1 MSESKIARY
10 LTENKVPKKNGST
23 KWNSGTI
30 GRMLQNEKYSGDA
43 LLKKTFSIDF
53 LHKKRY
59 KNEGQ
64 KKMYF
69 VENSHPAIVTKEVFK
84 AAQVIKSSVQSV
96 APYIEGLSGQKE
108 IRKKNLYGDVQTG

>member
-23 KWNSGTI
+23 KWDSGTI

-84 AAQVIKSSVQSV
+84 AAQVERTKRNMKSND
-96 APYIEGLSGQKE
+96 EKE
-108 IRKKNLYGDVQTG
+108 VVESHHQNRYSSKIL

>member
-1 MSESKIARY
+1 MK
-10 LTENKVPKKNGST
+10 ST
-23 KWNSGTI
+23 VV
-30 GRMLQNEKYSGDA
+30 MLF
-43 LLKKTFSIDF
+43 LKKTFSIDF

-84 AAQVIKSSVQSV
+84 AAQVERTKKEYEIK
-96 APYIEGLSGQKE
+96 
-108 IRKKNLYGDVQTG
+108 